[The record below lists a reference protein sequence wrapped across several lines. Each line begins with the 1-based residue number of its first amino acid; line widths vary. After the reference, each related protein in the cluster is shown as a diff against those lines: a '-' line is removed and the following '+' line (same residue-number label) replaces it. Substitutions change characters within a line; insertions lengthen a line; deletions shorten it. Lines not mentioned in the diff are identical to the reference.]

1 VSTAQIQDQSQREQA
16 LSAGHSF
23 IVQAPAGSGKTELLI
38 QRYLRLLSEVKEPEE
53 IIAITFTRKAAFEM
67 RNRVLEALDLAEGP
81 EPEQPHARL
90 TWELACKVLKRDVDL
105 GWSIRESTSRL
116 KIQTIDSLC
125 SGITRQLPLL
135 STFGGQPGIIEEPQE
150 LYLDAARAAIRHLEH
165 GQEWGDAVATLLG
178 HLDNNIPRLEQLL
191 VSMLAKRDQW
201 LRHVV
206 GSNVELLQRQELEQA
221 LKRAVEH
228 SLMELSITTP
238 KSLGPEIV
246 RLAHFA
252 ATNLREDGKVDNPIM
267 ACLNMEQMPTGTVTK
282 IAQWAGLAE
291 LLLTKEEKPRKKVDK
306 NTGFP
311 TTSAQGKKFCK
322 QMKADHAALMNKLQE
337 YQEFTHRLGQIRAL
351 PPTCYSEEQW
361 QVMQALFLFL
371 RIAVAELRLV
381 MAETGKVDF
390 IEMALGAR
398 NALGEDENPT
408 DLAMALDYRI
418 QHILMDEFQDTA
430 YGQFE
435 LLQQLIQGWQPDDGR
450 TLFVVGDPM
459 QSIYRFREAE
469 VGLYLK
475 ARQEGIGHIQL
486 TPISLCVNFRSQQ
499 GIVDWVNRVFQQ
511 IFPALEDMSKGA
523 VTYANSTPFHRSST
537 GVAVKLH
544 PAIGRDDAAEAI
556 TVRELVQSAL
566 SGDGDTVAVL
576 VRTRNHL
583 ASIIHELKQAG
594 IGFQAMDVEPLS
606 ECPMIYDLMALT
618 RALLHPADR
627 ISWLAILRAPWCG
640 LTLSDMLTLAGGNHN
655 LTLWDLIHDTEIT
668 AAVSSDGQARLGRL
682 VTVLEQ
688 SLAEVRR
695 VSLRQLVT
703 GTWLALGGAA
713 VAQSETELKQAQ
725 MLFQLLEQF
734 DHGGDLD
741 EFAALDEALEKLYAP
756 PDLEADGRLQL
767 MTMHAAKGLEFDHVI
782 IPGLGRTPRVDESRL
797 MYWLER
803 NNPGGSSDLLLAPI
817 KEADMNDDPIYK
829 YLRSMVSEKGHL
841 EESRLLYVAATRARK
856 KLHLLGHTEFGAKLD
871 QLRDPKRS
879 SLLASLWA
887 AREIRQAFQ
896 QLISDQAPSA
906 NPAKES
912 VTAAKPT
919 SIHRLTTDWKL
930 PLEELVQPLPVAEHV
945 LPLESSSHDRVEFDW
960 ATESARS
967 VGTLVHRYLQ
977 RMSEEGVEKWTRRR
991 VDSLHSAF
999 SIALIHLGVP
1009 RDELAT
1015 AVSRVSSALNRTISD
1030 QRGSWILS
1038 NQHTEARSEYTLSAI
1053 QNHKLVNII
1062 VDRTFIDQDDFRW
1075 IIDYKTGVHEG
1086 SDIDR
1091 FLDQEQERYRG
1102 QLERY
1107 AAVFRRLEDRPI
1119 RLGLYFPLL
1128 CGWRSWE
1135 G

>member
-1 VSTAQIQDQSQREQA
+1 
-16 LSAGHSF
+16 
-23 IVQAPAGSGKTELLI
+23 
-38 QRYLRLLSEVKEPEE
+38 
-53 IIAITFTRKAAFEM
+53 
-67 RNRVLEALDLAEGP
+67 
-81 EPEQPHARL
+81 
-90 TWELACKVLKRDVDL
+90 
-105 GWSIRESTSRL
+105 
-116 KIQTIDSLC
+116 
-125 SGITRQLPLL
+125 
-135 STFGGQPGIIEEPQE
+135 
-150 LYLDAARAAIRHLEH
+150 
-165 GQEWGDAVATLLG
+165 
-178 HLDNNIPRLEQLL
+178 
-191 VSMLAKRDQW
+191 
-201 LRHVV
+201 
-206 GSNVELLQRQELEQA
+206 
-221 LKRAVEH
+221 
-228 SLMELSITTP
+228 
-238 KSLGPEIV
+238 
-246 RLAHFA
+246 
-252 ATNLREDGKVDNPIM
+252 
-267 ACLNMEQMPTGTVTK
+267 
-282 IAQWAGLAE
+282 
-291 LLLTKEEKPRKKVDK
+291 
-306 NTGFP
+306 
-311 TTSAQGKKFCK
+311 
-322 QMKADHAALMNKLQE
+322 
-337 YQEFTHRLGQIRAL
+337 
-351 PPTCYSEEQW
+351 
-361 QVMQALFLFL
+361 
-371 RIAVAELRLV
+371 
-381 MAETGKVDF
+381 
-390 IEMALGAR
+390 
-398 NALGEDENPT
+398 
-408 DLAMALDYRI
+408 
-418 QHILMDEFQDTA
+418 
-430 YGQFE
+430 
-435 LLQQLIQGWQPDDGR
+435 
-450 TLFVVGDPM
+450 
-459 QSIYRFREAE
+459 
-469 VGLYLK
+469 
-475 ARQEGIGHIQL
+475 
-486 TPISLCVNFRSQQ
+486 
-499 GIVDWVNRVFQQ
+499 
-511 IFPALEDMSKGA
+511 
-523 VTYANSTPFHRSST
+523 
-537 GVAVKLH
+537 
-544 PAIGRDDAAEAI
+544 
-556 TVRELVQSAL
+556 
-566 SGDGDTVAVL
+566 
-576 VRTRNHL
+576 
-583 ASIIHELKQAG
+583 
-594 IGFQAMDVEPLS
+594 MDVEPLS

-668 AAVSSDGQARLGRL
+668 AAMSSDGQARLGRL

-713 VAQSETELKQAQ
+713 VAKSETELEQAQ

-756 PDLEADGRLQL
+756 PDVEADGRLQL

-977 RMSEEGVEKWTRRR
+977 RISEEGAEKWTRRR

-999 SIALIHLGVP
+999 SNALVHLGVP
-1009 RDELAT
+1009 RDELAI
-1015 AVSRVSSALNRTISD
+1015 AVSRVSSAINHTISD

-1038 NQHTEARSEYTLSAI
+1038 NQHTEARSEYALSAI

-1062 VDRTFIDQDDFRW
+1062 VDRTFIDQDGIRW